1 MHETPSCSISI
12 DDVTEISHAVGV
24 KYRVV
29 IKKRITKMAEKM
41 PRRIQDRF
49 SILVDDIQAN
59 GAIRKNW
66 PNFSEIGK
74 NRYHCHLGHHW
85 IACWHWEKAR

>member
-1 MHETPSCSISI
+1 
-12 DDVTEISHAVGV
+12 
-24 KYRVV
+24 
-29 IKKRITKMAEKM
+29 MAEKM

-49 SILVDDIQAN
+49 SILVDDLQAN

-85 IACWHWEKAR
+85 IACWHWEKGSIEIEVYYAGSRESAPY